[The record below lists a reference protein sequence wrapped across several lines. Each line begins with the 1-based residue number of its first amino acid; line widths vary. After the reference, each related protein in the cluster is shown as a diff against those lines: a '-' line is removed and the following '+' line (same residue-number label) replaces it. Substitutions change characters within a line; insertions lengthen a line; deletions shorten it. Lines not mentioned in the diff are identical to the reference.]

1 MARMN
6 DTEAVTETDVPA
18 TPEVEDTRPGYS
30 PFKLGWGLG
39 IVMVLASLA
48 LFLSFFSLWLDR
60 QILDSNQWTETSTE
74 VLERPAVRNALSN
87 YLVDQLFTSV
97 DVEQELKD
105 QLPSDWDVLA
115 QPATSG
121 LRSLALS
128 GTKSALDLPVV
139 QAAWK
144 EANEL
149 THEQLITILEGG
161 NENVSTTNGEVTID
175 ARAILTD
182 VANKVGLSGN
192 LVNKI
197 PANAATFT
205 IYQSDDLA
213 TIQNV
218 YSTVKDLRWILAGLA
233 ILLYVLAIALAKGR
247 RRRAVIWMG
256 TSFVVVAL
264 LVLITSSLARGPVID
279 SLSQTSS
286 VVPAVGD
293 IYDISVELLRRMAGS
308 LLFTGILVL
317 LAAMVAGPYKWAIA
331 VRKFFAPYFRD
342 YLGLSIA
349 AALLLFLLALWL
361 VPVNGF
367 RTQVGLTINIVLAIA
382 GFIALIRITRHEFPD
397 AEPANFGNAGDW
409 VKKQWGGATG
419 FVKEQASK
427 TEMPSFRSGEAK
439 TTEIKTVSTEDAPT
453 EPVKSA
459 GDLDELER
467 LSALHKS
474 GALTDAEYTVAKGKL
489 LK

>member
-1 MARMN
+1 MSDSTAAP
-6 DTEAVTETDVPA
+6 ESDVPA
-18 TPEVEDTRPGYS
+18 TPEAEDTRPGYS
-30 PFKLGWGLG
+30 PYRLGWGLS

-60 QILDSNQWTETSTE
+60 QVLSSDQWTETSTE
-74 VLERPAVRNALSN
+74 VLEKPAVRNALAN

-97 DVEQELKD
+97 DVEQELTD
-105 QLPSDWDVLA
+105 QLPEDFDVLA
-115 QPATSG
+115 SPATSG

-144 EANEL
+144 EANLL

-161 NENVSTTNGEVTID
+161 NEKVSTTNGTVTVN
-175 ARAILTD
+175 AQVILKD
-182 VANKVGLSGN
+182 IANKVGLSGE

-197 PANAATFT
+197 PAKAATFT

-218 YSTVKDLRWILAGLA
+218 YSTVKDLRWVLAGLA

-264 LVLITSSLARGPVID
+264 LVLITSSLARGPVVD
-279 SLSQTSS
+279 ALSQTTS
-286 VVPAVGD
+286 VQSAVGD
-293 IYDISVELLRRMAGS
+293 VYDVAVELLNRMAGS

-361 VPVNGF
+361 VPVSGF
-367 RTQVGLTINIVLAIA
+367 RTTVGLTINIVLAIA
-382 GFIALIRITRHEFPD
+382 GFIALVHITRQEFPD
-397 AEPANFGNAGDW
+397 AEPADFGAAGDW
-409 VKKQWGGATG
+409 AKKQWSGATG

-427 TEMPSFRSGEAK
+427 TEMPSFRGGDAK
-439 TTEIKTVSTEDAPT
+439 TTEVETVTIDETPT
-453 EPVKSA
+453 EPIKPA

-474 GALTDAEYTVAKGKL
+474 GALTDAEYTVAKAKL